1 MFGTIPIG
9 ITKMTNLEVLV
20 LSANA
25 FTGSIPRG
33 DDILPEDDEHVSER
47 VGARWGDLT
56 NLTTIYLN
64 DNKLTGHLE
73 PTFLYG
79 LAPSL
84 VEMDIANNMLTGQL
98 PTLLGKM
105 AKLERIEAQNNAFN
119 GTLPSEMNRM
129 YPDIQLNLT
138 NNL

>member
-25 FTGSIPRG
+25 FTGRIPRG
-33 DDILPEDDEHVSER
+33 DDILPGDDEHVAER

-64 DNKLTGHLE
+64 DNKLTGTLSAS
-73 PTFLYG
+73 FLYG

-84 VEMDIANNMLTGQL
+84 VEMDIANNLLTGQL

-105 AKLERIEAQNNAFN
+105 AKLERIDAQNNAFN